1 MTPEQAEQ
9 FVGQFRGAD
18 YQKNVTEGMG
28 RLFPVPG
35 TEAVRDRVISEMLNT
50 PQYVMVGAM
59 EGMFGADQ
67 PDWALQHVSVPVLV
81 INAPNPMWNDD
92 YKEYVRSLSAQTDY
106 RTIDGTGHWLMLEK
120 PAEFNAALT
129 EMLHKFNLIG
139 K

>member
-1 MTPEQAEQ
+1 
-9 FVGQFRGAD
+9 
-18 YQKNVTEGMG
+18 
-28 RLFPVPG
+28 
-35 TEAVRDRVISEMLNT
+35 
-50 PQYVMVGAM
+50 MVGAM

-67 PDWALQHVSVPVLV
+67 PDWALQKVSLPVLV

-92 YKEYVRSLSAQTDY
+92 YKEYVHSLSAQTEY

-129 EMLHKFNLIG
+129 EMLRKFNLIG